1 MLRVINPGL
10 QASLQGKPRLST
22 RQYGI
27 PDAGPAD
34 SVSMA
39 LANRLVGNAPFDT
52 ALEITFG
59 GFAASIDADC
69 AIAIAG
75 ASDEVTI
82 SGRTAPA
89 HQTLHLEAG
98 DELKITPLA
107 TGARTYLAIRGGF
120 LADAIFG
127 STSTYMPAGFGGL
140 SGRALKA
147 EDVLEPVGDPSLS
160 DTHATPDTLRP
171 VFTHN
176 FALRACLSAE
186 TDLLSPGSKAA
197 LFGTTFTVGRQA
209 TRMGLAL
216 EGHPLSLKTDG
227 MMKSAPVFPGTVQCP
242 ASGIPI
248 ILLCDA
254 QTTGGYPRIANIA
267 RCDRHLLGQVRPGDT
282 ITLLERSA
290 RDAQQDHQDKEN
302 LLNAWL
308 DPERSKSVF
317 RLA

>member
-1 MLRVINPGL
+1 MLRVTAPGL
-10 QASLQGKPRLST
+10 QSSLQGKPRLST

-39 LANRLVGNAPFDT
+39 LANRLVGNDPFET

-59 GFAASIDADC
+59 GFTAAIEANC

-75 ASDEVTI
+75 ASDEIIVSDRLAST
-82 SGRTAPA
+82 
-89 HQTLHLEAG
+89 HQTLHLNAG
-98 DELKITPLA
+98 DELKVQPLA
-107 TGARTYLAIRGGF
+107 TGARTYLAIRSGF
-120 LADAIFG
+120 RADAIFG

-147 EDVLEPVGDPSLS
+147 GDVLDPFGEPTFS
-160 DTHATPDTLRP
+160 DTLTTPNTLRP

-176 FALRACLSAE
+176 FALRACPSAE
-186 TDLLSPGSKAA
+186 TDLLSPGSRSA

-216 EGHPLSLKTDG
+216 EGRALSLETDG
-227 MMKSAPVFPGTVQCP
+227 MMKSAPVFPGTVQCTT
-242 ASGIPI
+242 SGVPI

-290 RDAQQDHQDKEN
+290 SDAQQDLQDKEN

-308 DPERSKSVF
+308 NPERAKPAL

>member
-59 GFAASIDADC
+59 GFAASIEADC

-82 SGRTAPA
+82 SGRSAPA

-98 DELKITPLA
+98 DELQIAPLA
-107 TGARTYLAIRGGF
+107 TGARSYLAIRTGF

-147 EDVLEPVGDPSLS
+147 GDMLEPVGEPSFS
-160 DTHATPDTLRP
+160 DAHATPDTLRP

-176 FALRACLSAE
+176 FALRA
-186 TDLLSPGSKAA
+186 
-197 LFGTTFTVGRQA
+197 
-209 TRMGLAL
+209 
-216 EGHPLSLKTDG
+216 
-227 MMKSAPVFPGTVQCP
+227 
-242 ASGIPI
+242 
-248 ILLCDA
+248 
-254 QTTGGYPRIANIA
+254 
-267 RCDRHLLGQVRPGDT
+267 
-282 ITLLERSA
+282 
-290 RDAQQDHQDKEN
+290 
-302 LLNAWL
+302 
-308 DPERSKSVF
+308 
-317 RLA
+317 